1 MKLIVDG
8 MTCDH
13 CVRTITK
20 AIHAI
25 DANAKVQVDLAE
37 TTVTIEGDVDPAK
50 AAEAIDAEGYAVLM
64 VVVDAPKS
72 CCGTCHA

>member
-1 MKLIVDG
+1 MRIVVDG

-25 DANAKVQVDLAE
+25 DTEARVEVDIADC
-37 TTVTIEGDVDPAK
+37 TVTIDGDVDPALAMEAVEAAGYRVVLAAGTPK
-50 AAEAIDAEGYAVLM
+50 A
-64 VVVDAPKS
+64 
-72 CCGTCHA
+72 CCGSCRA

>member
-8 MTCDH
+8 MTSDH
-13 CVRTITK
+13 CVRTITR

-50 AAEAIDAEGYAVLM
+50 AAEAIDAEGYVVVM
-64 VVVDAPKS
+64 VVADAPKS